1 VRNVARLVRVPTAR
15 PPEVQAYSPAEA
27 RELLT
32 AANEDRLYTLWAVA
46 MGIGLRKG
54 EALGLRW
61 SDVSLEA
68 GWLRV
73 RQTLARENGGLVFAE
88 PKTARSRRTVPLPSV
103 CVAALRHHRDRQD
116 LELSATEPYWDDH
129 GLVFC
134 STIGSP
140 IDPDNVNRAFDKL
153 CATATAGVR
162 RVRVHDLRHTCATL
176 LLAQGVP
183 ARVVMEILGHSQISV
198 TLNTYTHVVSEL
210 QQEAMNRIDDV
221 FDPPPV
227 DDDGDGPDTGPDD

>member
-1 VRNVARLVRVPTAR
+1 MNL
-15 PPEVQAYSPAEA
+15 EV
-27 RELLT
+27 
-32 AANEDRLYTLWAVA
+32 
-46 MGIGLRKG
+46 
-54 EALGLRW
+54 
-61 SDVSLEA
+61 

-73 RQTLARENGGLVFAE
+73 RQTLGRENGGLVFAE

-103 CVAALRHHRDRQD
+103 CVEALRRHRDRQD
-116 LELSATEPYWDDH
+116 AERAAAEPYWDDH

-134 STIGSP
+134 STIGTP

-153 CATATAGVR
+153 CATAGVR

-210 QQEAMNRIDDV
+210 QQDAMNRIDDV
-221 FDPPPV
+221 FDPPQA
-227 DDDGDGPDTGPDD
+227 DDEDGPDDDV